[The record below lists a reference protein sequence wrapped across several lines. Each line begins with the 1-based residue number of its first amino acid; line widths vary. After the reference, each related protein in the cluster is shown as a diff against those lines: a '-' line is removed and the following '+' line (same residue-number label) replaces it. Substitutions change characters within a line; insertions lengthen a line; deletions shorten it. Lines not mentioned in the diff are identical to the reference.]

1 MGKNRRKEGNQC
13 FLNTYCVPGILC
25 ARHNAKHVNPANNP
39 LTAVIVPTEET
50 GLALFHMRAFLRAP
64 SKEAVI
70 RKLADPSPGWCG
82 EAFLISHIFH
92 P

>member
-1 MGKNRRKEGNQC
+1 M
-13 FLNTYCVPGILC
+13 
-25 ARHNAKHVNPANNP
+25 
-39 LTAVIVPTEET
+39 IVPTEET
-50 GLALFHMRAFLRAP
+50 GLALFHMRAFLKAP